1 MLALAAAAAA
11 VTLALVAPP
20 ALAAEEDDAQIVDL
34 VAAARQEAGRAPLA
48 RNAALDAVAAAWAR
62 RMADENRMY
71 HNPELASQVPGG
83 WRSLGENVA
92 NGYRDAASVHDGWM
106 HSPGHRANI
115 LGEGYTDIGVAF
127 LRAGGTTWGVEVF
140 ATYPDGSA
148 GAAARTPATQP
159 TPEATAPGGTT
170 DEPTADAPAR
180 ATATPAPR
188 QRASRAAE
196 RSRRTPPAAAT
207 PAPTPTPTAT
217 ATPTPTPSATPT
229 PAPSGGDLPTL
240 EPVYPLLGD
249 AEPVAPDAPRPALA
263 PGLAVGLPAAAA
275 VGGAGACALVAS
287 RRARLETPG
296 RHRR

>member
-1 MLALAAAAAA
+1 MLSLAAATAA
-11 VTLALVAPP
+11 VSLVLGPSP
-20 ALAAEEDDAQIVDL
+20 ALGADQDDAQIVDL
-34 VAAARQEAGRAPLA
+34 VAAARQDAGRAPLA

-62 RMADENRMY
+62 RMADEDRMY
-71 HNPELASQVPGG
+71 HNPELASQVPEG

-180 ATATPAPR
+180 ATAGPTPR
-188 QRASRAAE
+188 HRSSRAAE
-196 RSRRTPPAAAT
+196 RSRRTPPAAT

-217 ATPTPTPSATPT
+217 PAPTPSATPT
-229 PAPSGGDLPTL
+229 PAPSADDLPTL

-249 AEPVAPDAPRPALA
+249 AEPAAPDAPRPALA

-275 VGGAGACALVAS
+275 VGGAGVCALVAS